1 MPDAATLQIAP
12 TLMLALGALALAL
25 GGAPL
30 GVLLIDRRMSLVGDS
45 LSHGILPG
53 AAVAYLLA
61 GPNPWALTLGALIAG
76 FAVTGLATLIARSGR
91 LRDDAAF
98 AAVYLPSL
106 ALGVLILGRQANP
119 ETFETL
125 LFGGVDNFDASTL
138 ILSIGAAVAT
148 LAGLVV
154 LRRDPVHRPM
164 LVMMLTALN
173 LVAGFRA
180 FGALMTVGLMMIP
193 AAASGFWSTDFRGR
207 AAAAVIVSSL
217 SSAGGLIIARKF
229 ALEPG
234 ATMTLTAA
242 ALLLISGL
250 FGPVRRQN
258 PASPLDET
266 P

>member
-1 MPDAATLQIAP
+1 MPDAATLPIAP

-45 LSHGILPG
+45 LSHGIIPG

-76 FAVTGLATLIARSGR
+76 FAVTGMATLIARSGR

-125 LFGGVDNFDASTL
+125 LFGGADNFDASTL

-148 LAGLVV
+148 LAAQLF
-154 LRRDPVHRPM
+154 P
-164 LVMMLTALN
+164 LTLAMC
-173 LVAGFRA
+173 V
-180 FGALMTVGLMMIP
+180 
-193 AAASGFWSTDFRGR
+193 AAS
-207 AAAAVIVSSL
+207 
-217 SSAGGLIIARKF
+217 
-229 ALEPG
+229 
-234 ATMTLTAA
+234 
-242 ALLLISGL
+242 LISIHKAMTID
-250 FGPVRRQN
+250 
-258 PASPLDET
+258 PAMVFQR
-266 P
+266 